1 MSDDQTAKAV
11 HLPAGV
17 EVAAGARAVG
27 AVRVAVLVHVEAGLA
42 GCVNIVR
49 NIRSIYRWQ
58 NKIEDDTEVLMMA
71 KTQKHL
77 FDAVAK
83 KVKELHSYEVPEI
96 IAVPIVQG
104 SEDYLRW
111 LKDVTG

>member
-1 MSDDQTAKAV
+1 MDSQGIAVFITCPKEEEAAKI
-11 HLPAGV
+11 
-17 EVAAGARAVG
+17 ARA
-27 AVRVAVLVHVEAGLA
+27 LVEAGLA

-71 KTQKHL
+71 KTQKYL